1 MTRHYPGLVSSFY
14 WLYRLRNLLQLISST
29 TQVWLVARCQ
39 YEISALVS
47 QTSFRGETSGGVAT
61 KYRLFLRL

>member
-14 WLYRLRNLLQLISST
+14 WLCRLRNLLQPISST
-29 TQVWLVARCQ
+29 TQVWLVTRCQ

-47 QTSFRGETSGGVAT
+47 QTSFRGETSGGVAA